1 MTLGCSP
8 SAMRATSEREPEAKV
23 LVVEDDDANREAM
36 VEILARA
43 GYRVLA
49 AATGAEAVELAR
61 AHEPD
66 LVVLDVVLPDA
77 GGAGVA
83 REVRRDDPLRDVP
96 VLYVT
101 GLTSPAV
108 RDALA
113 PAPVLHKPFT
123 RRELIEGVQALA
135 VAR

>member
-1 MTLGCSP
+1 MKTTTEG
-8 SAMRATSEREPEAKV
+8 EPELKV

-36 VEILARA
+36 VDVLARA
-43 GYRVLA
+43 GYRVFA

-66 LVVLDVVLPDA
+66 LVVLDVVLPDS
-77 GGAGVA
+77 GGIGVA

-96 VLYVT
+96 VLFVT

-108 RDALA
+108 RDALG
-113 PAPVLHKPFT
+113 PAQVLYKPFT
-123 RRELIEGVQALA
+123 RRELVDRVEALA
-135 VAR
+135 GAR